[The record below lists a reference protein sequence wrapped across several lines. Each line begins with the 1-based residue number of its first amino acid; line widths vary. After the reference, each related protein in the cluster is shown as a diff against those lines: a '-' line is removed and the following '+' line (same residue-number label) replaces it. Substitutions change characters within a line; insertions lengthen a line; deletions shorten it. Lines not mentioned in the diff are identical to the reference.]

1 MVLVVLIS
9 LALGISLTISLVALA
24 AIVGRRAMGSALAN
38 YLPGLERW
46 SRVIQGG
53 AGALIVAI
61 GISKLIALGR

>member
-9 LALGISLTISLVALA
+9 LALGIALTIGLVALA
-24 AIVGRRAMGSALAN
+24 AIVGRRTMGLALAG

-46 SRVIQGG
+46 SRIIQGV

-61 GISKLIALGR
+61 GIWTLIALGR